1 MAKYHVRTEWSGGM
15 SFDSH
20 VGNHVLR
27 LDTVPPDGSDSGPS
41 PKRILLSSLA
51 ACTGMDVVSL
61 LEKMRASVDDFEME
75 IEADLT
81 EEHPKVFS
89 EIRIIYR
96 FFGKNFKKAKIEKA
110 IAMSQETYCGVSEM
124 LRKNSPLL
132 YSIEYVNSDDSEE

>member
-1 MAKYHVRTEWSGGM
+1 MSKQNGVEACHLTVTLATMSSGLILSLLTEM
-15 SFDSH
+15 IQD
-20 VGNHVLR
+20 L
-27 LDTVPPDGSDSGPS
+27 L

-61 LEKMRASVDDFEME
+61 LEKMRASVDGFEME

-89 EIRIIYR
+89 EIGSSIVFSERISR
-96 FFGKNFKKAKIEKA
+96 KTKIEKA

-132 YSIEYVNSDDSEE
+132 YSIEYINLG